1 MKGTIEI
8 QQKGITDLDVDA
20 VVNAA
25 NSQLLSA
32 RSGEGEAKTRRNF
45 STAHTPS
52 L

>member
-25 NSQLLSA
+25 NSQLLVKSENA
-32 RSGEGEAKTRRNF
+32 QQEVQ
-45 STAHTPS
+45 
-52 L
+52 